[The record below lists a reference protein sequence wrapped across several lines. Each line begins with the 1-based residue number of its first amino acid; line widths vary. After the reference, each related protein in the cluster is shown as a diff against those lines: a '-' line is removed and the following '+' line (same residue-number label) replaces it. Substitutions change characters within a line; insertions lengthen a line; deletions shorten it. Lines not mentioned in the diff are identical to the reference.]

1 MKNWV
6 TSFILSH
13 ETESININ
21 INIFETNLINIVI
34 LLIVLVYFLG
44 SFLKENLSSRRE
56 QIISSIQNG
65 EKRLNEAKE
74 RLAEAKSQWAQAQ
87 IIIEEIKN
95 QTKRSKANLLE
106 SEFDQTNQALSQR
119 FNNLLMILY
128 YREQQ
133 VISSI
138 MKQVSELALKQV
150 TVKLQ
155 TPLMEKDQY
164 IIINNKISRLGGHK

>member
-1 MKNWV
+1 MKNWI

-13 ETESININ
+13 ETESISIN
-21 INIFETNLINIVI
+21 TNIFETNLINIVI
-34 LLIVLVYFLG
+34 LLGVLVYFLG
-44 SFLKENLSSRRE
+44 SFLKENLSSRQE

-65 EKRLNEAKE
+65 ERRLNEAKE

-87 IIIEEIKN
+87 IIIQEIKN
-95 QTKRSKANLLE
+95 QTRRSKISLLE

-133 VISSI
+133 VLSSI

-150 TVKLQ
+150 TAKLQ

-164 IIINNKISRLGGHK
+164 IIINNKINRLGGPL

>member
-21 INIFETNLINIVI
+21 TNIFETNLINIVI
-34 LLIVLVYFLG
+34 LLVGLVYFLG
-44 SFLKENLSSRRE
+44 SFLKENLSSRQE

-74 RLAEAKSQWAQAQ
+74 RLAEAKSQWTQAQ

-95 QTKRSKANLLE
+95 QTKRSKTNLLE

-133 VISSI
+133 VLSSI

-164 IIINNKISRLGGHK
+164 IIINNKINRLGGHK

>member
-21 INIFETNLINIVI
+21 TNIFETNLINIVI
-34 LLIVLVYFLG
+34 LLVVLVYFLG
-44 SFLKENLSSRRE
+44 SFLKENLSSRQE

-95 QTKRSKANLLE
+95 QTKRSKGNLLE

-133 VISSI
+133 VLSSI

-164 IIINNKISRLGGHK
+164 IIINNKINRLGGHK

>member
-21 INIFETNLINIVI
+21 TNIFETNLINIVI
-34 LLIVLVYFLG
+34 LLVVLVYFLG
-44 SFLKENLSSRRE
+44 SFLKENLSSRQE

-95 QTKRSKANLLE
+95 QTKRSKTNLLE

-133 VISSI
+133 VLSSI

-164 IIINNKISRLGGHK
+164 IIINNKINRLGGHK

>member
-21 INIFETNLINIVI
+21 TNIFETNLINIVI
-34 LLIVLVYFLG
+34 LLVVLVYFLG
-44 SFLKENLSSRRE
+44 SFLKENLSSRQE

-74 RLAEAKSQWAQAQ
+74 RLAEAKAQWAQAQ

-95 QTKRSKANLLE
+95 QTKRSKVNLLE

-133 VISSI
+133 VLSSV

-164 IIINNKISRLGGHK
+164 IIINNKINRLGGHK

>member
-21 INIFETNLINIVI
+21 TNIFETNLINIVI
-34 LLIVLVYFLG
+34 LLVVLVYFLG
-44 SFLKENLSSRRE
+44 SFLKENLSSRQE

-95 QTKRSKANLLE
+95 QTKRSKANLLQ
-106 SEFDQTNQALSQR
+106 SEFDQTNEALSQR

-133 VISSI
+133 VLSSI

-164 IIINNKISRLGGHK
+164 IIINNKINRLGGHK

>member
-1 MKNWV
+1 MKNWI
-6 TSFILSH
+6 TSFVLSN
-13 ETESININ
+13 ETESIGLNT
-21 INIFETNLINIVI
+21 NIFETNLINIVI
-34 LLIVLVYFLG
+34 LLVILVYFLG
-44 SFLKENLSSRRE
+44 SFLKENLSSRQE

-87 IIIEEIKN
+87 IILEEIKN
-95 QTKRSKANLLE
+95 QTKRSKVSLLE
-106 SEFDQTNQALSQR
+106 AEFNQTNQALSQR

-133 VISSI
+133 VLSSI

-150 TVKLQ
+150 TSKLQ

-164 IIINNKISRLGGHK
+164 IIINNKINRLGGHL